1 MSSASSTQG
10 GRALTVIMM
19 DGSEFKIKVPGSSR
33 FKVRDLHKS
42 IAMQEHIAADG
53 FDLIAGDAVLNTPES
68 MLYTLNEAGIEDV
81 LFLVAKERTLDVPDH
96 KRCALCKEPIMHW
109 TARSA
114 PLCRDCN
121 MAQVRILHAA
131 EQAKLAARQA

>member
-1 MSSASSTQG
+1 
-10 GRALTVIMM
+10 MM
-19 DGSEFKIKVPGSSR
+19 DGYEFKIKVSGSSR
-33 FKVRDLHKS
+33 VTVRDLHKS

-53 FDLIAGDAVLNTPES
+53 FVLIAGDAAFNTPES
-68 MLYTLNEAGIEDV
+68 MLYTLNEAVIDDV
-81 LFLVAKERTLDVPDH
+81 LVLVAKERTLDVPDH

-109 TARSA
+109 AVIQA